1 MEQARGEGGDER
13 SDERSW
19 LSLFIANLLLLCSL
33 RQQKPKLHVK
43 TNQTAELLGRVRGKV
58 KCVGVG
64 APTIKF
70 SDLPFADEATSYGSF
85 VQLRSVGFL
94 SNVRQH
100 RQFGLAVL
108 ETSQFMTR
116 NPDAGWRE
124 CFNVLVKWRQ
134 ISEPNDPVWWIDK
147 LGRKPF
153 EEGFGLQT
161 PLVAGELKVFRYYP
175 YYEIAFRQLK
185 KYCCVQCNLQN
196 EEGKRVIECAKDL
209 DELWNIVG
217 EDFWVVLPCKMW
229 RGGGEM
235 EGTRLTLQ
243 KCRGKETAENVTV
256 NTAEGYSFTIRTPST
271 PERFE
276 KFERHFGVMW
286 KSLGGRGERGAVEE
300 ALTIFYYWVCF
311 APLTRGSAA
320 VGYGMLAAYLR
331 TKGKRITKMPEGA
344 QLDWEAI
351 LAENE
356 EEFVGKWKE
365 WAEGASVDVHG
376 GGGGEG
382 VAEALP
388 TLRGRVEALM

>member
-124 CFNVLVKWRQ
+124 CFTFIIRAPTASCN
-134 ISEPNDPVWWIDK
+134 PVTNSSPADSDS
-147 LGRKPF
+147 GP
-153 EEGFGLQT
+153 
-161 PLVAGELKVFRYYP
+161 
-175 YYEIAFRQLK
+175 AFSHTFSPALSMAVPSR
-185 KYCCVQCNLQN
+185 
-196 EEGKRVIECAKDL
+196 IM
-209 DELWNIVG
+209 
-217 EDFWVVLPCKMW
+217 F
-229 RGGGEM
+229 
-235 EGTRLTLQ
+235 LTLEVSREATC
-243 KCRGKETAENVTV
+243 KCK
-256 NTAEGYSFTIRTPST
+256 
-271 PERFE
+271 
-276 KFERHFGVMW
+276 
-286 KSLGGRGERGAVEE
+286 
-300 ALTIFYYWVCF
+300 
-311 APLTRGSAA
+311 
-320 VGYGMLAAYLR
+320 
-331 TKGKRITKMPEGA
+331 
-344 QLDWEAI
+344 
-351 LAENE
+351 
-356 EEFVGKWKE
+356 
-365 WAEGASVDVHG
+365 
-376 GGGGEG
+376 
-382 VAEALP
+382 
-388 TLRGRVEALM
+388 